1 MAMAG
6 GIPQSFING
15 LLDRVDIVDV
25 VGTRVQLRRA
35 GANHMGLCPFHDEK
49 TPSFHVYADG
59 HFHCYGCGAHGTPI
73 GFLMDADGLTFP
85 EAVEALAGLVG
96 VEVPRQRSSGKA
108 PDRSLYAVLE
118 AANERFQAWLAEDAE
133 ARAYLDERGVSA
145 ATAGEFGLGL
155 APAGWERLKTAL
167 HGFDESKLQA
177 AGLLASTDGGRVYD
191 RFRERITFPIRD
203 TRGRVVGFGGRTY
216 KAGGGQ
222 GTDGTQPKY
231 LNSPETEVFKKGREL
246 YGLFE
251 ARRARRRLESVV
263 VVEGYMDVVA
273 LAQHGIDNAV
283 ATLGTAVGEAHF
295 ERLYRHVNDVV
306 CCFDGDDAGR
316 GAAWKAVAAAFP
328 VLAEGRQL
336 RFAFLPEGEDPDT
349 LVRRRGATEF
359 QDRLR
364 RGASVGEYFLAHQQ
378 QGLDLL
384 RLDHRALLCD
394 QALPAL
400 ARLPAGTLRT
410 MLVERLADLG
420 QTDGAT
426 LEQRLRSAPAAATPA
441 SPPAPRPLSKLGGKL
456 LRLLVGQPRLF
467 KTLDADEG
475 RQFAAA
481 AAGDELLGEVLAFV
495 RQTPD
500 ADAAA
505 LLGRFLGEASYG
517 RLAALAEQPL
527 PLPPDACG
535 EEFAAGVRRY
545 VAEDERRQRASIR
558 DAVRHSDSLADL
570 RQLRNAL
577 S

>member
-35 GANHMGLCPFHDEK
+35 GANHIGLCPFHDEK

-85 EAVEALAGLVG
+85 EAVEALASLVG
-96 VEVPRQRSSGKA
+96 LEVPRERRSGKA

-145 ATAGEFGLGL
+145 VTAGEFGLGL
-155 APAGWERLKTAL
+155 APAGWKRLKLAL
-167 HGFDESKLQA
+167 QEFGEDKLRA
-177 AGLLASTDGGRVYD
+177 AGLLAGAEGERVYD
-191 RFRERITFPIRD
+191 RFRDRITFPIRD

-216 KAGGGQ
+216 RNIASEGGAG
-222 GTDGTQPKY
+222 QPKY

-246 YGLFE
+246 YGLYE
-251 ARRARRRLESVV
+251 ARRVRRRLDTLV

-283 ATLGTAVGEAHF
+283 ATLGTAVGAAHF
-295 ERLYRHVNDVV
+295 ERLYRYVDDVV

-336 RFAFLPEGEDPDT
+336 RFAFLPDGEDPDT
-349 LVRRRGATEF
+349 LVRRQGATEF

-364 RGASVGEYFLAHQQ
+364 RGTSVGEYFLAHQQ
-378 QGLDLL
+378 QGLDLR

-400 ARLPAGTLRT
+400 AQLPAGTLRT
-410 MLVERLADLG
+410 MLVERLAHLG
-420 QTDGAT
+420 RTDGAV
-426 LEQRLRSAPAAATPA
+426 LEQRLRRAPAPAAPA
-441 SPPAPRPLSKLGGKL
+441 SRPRPRPLSGLGEKL
-456 LRLLVGQPRLF
+456 LRLLVGQPQLF
-467 KTLDADEG
+467 RTLDAEEG
-475 RQFAAA
+475 GRFAAA

-495 RQTPD
+495 AQTPD
-500 ADAAA
+500 ADPAA
-505 LLGRFLGEASYG
+505 LLGRFLGEETYG
-517 RLAALAEQPL
+517 RLAAVAAQPL
-527 PLPPDACG
+527 PLPPDACA

-545 VAEDERRQRASIR
+545 VAEDERRLRAPIR
-558 DAVRHSDSLADL
+558 DAVRHSNSLADL
-570 RQLRNAL
+570 RQLRNVL
-577 S
+577 H

>member
-1 MAMAG
+1 MAG

-35 GANHMGLCPFHDEK
+35 GANHIGLCPFHDEK

-85 EAVEALAGLVG
+85 EAVEALASLAGL
-96 VEVPRQRSSGKA
+96 EVPRERRSGKA
-108 PDRSLYAVLE
+108 PDRGLYAVLE
-118 AANERFQAWLAEDAE
+118 AANECFKAWLAEDAA

-145 ATAGEFGLGL
+145 VTAEEFGLGL
-155 APAGWERLKTAL
+155 APAGWERLRTAL
-167 HGFDESKLQA
+167 REFGEDKLRA
-177 AGLLASTDGGRVYD
+177 AGLLAGTEGERVYD

-203 TRGRVVGFGGRTY
+203 TRGRVIGFGGRTY
-216 KAGGGQ
+216 RNSEGG
-222 GTDGTQPKY
+222 DGQPKY

-251 ARRARRRLESVV
+251 ARRARRRLDTLV

-273 LAQHGIDNAV
+273 LAEHGVDNAV
-283 ATLGTAVGEAHF
+283 ATLGTAVGAAHF
-295 ERLYRHVNDVV
+295 ERLYRYVDDVV
-306 CCFDGDDAGR
+306 CCFDGDEAGR

-336 RFAFLPEGEDPDT
+336 RFAFLPDGEDPDT
-349 LVRRRGATEF
+349 LVRRRGAAEL

-364 RGASVGEYFLAHQQ
+364 RGTSVGEYFLARQQ
-378 QGLDLL
+378 QGLDLR

-400 ARLPAGTLRT
+400 AQLPAGTLRT
-410 MLVERLADLG
+410 MLVERLAHLG
-420 QTDGAT
+420 RTDGAV
-426 LEQRLRSAPAAATPA
+426 LEQRLRRAPAPATPA
-441 SPPAPRPLSKLGGKL
+441 SRPRPRPLSGLGEKL
-456 LRLLVGQPRLF
+456 LRLLVAQPHLF
-467 KTLDADEG
+467 KTLDAEEG

-481 AAGDELLGEVLAFV
+481 AAGDDLLGAVLAFV
-495 RQTPD
+495 AQTPD
-500 ADAAA
+500 ADPAA
-505 LLGRFLGEASYG
+505 LLGRFLGEETYG

-527 PLPPDACG
+527 PLSAAACA
-535 EEFAAGVRRY
+535 EEFATGVRRY
-545 VAEDERRQRASIR
+545 VAEDGRRQRASIR
-558 DAVRHSDSLADL
+558 DAVRHSNSLADL
-570 RQLRNAL
+570 RQLRNVL
-577 S
+577 H

>member
-1 MAMAG
+1 MGMAG
-6 GIPQSFING
+6 GIPQSFIND

-25 VGTRVQLRRA
+25 VGARVQLRRA
-35 GANHMGLCPFHDEK
+35 GGNHIGLCPFHEEK

-85 EAVEALAGLVG
+85 EAVEALASLAG
-96 VEVPRQRSSGKA
+96 VEVPRQRRSGKA

-133 ARAYLDERGVSA
+133 ARAYLAERGVSA
-145 ATAGEFGLGL
+145 VTAEEFGLGL
-155 APAGWERLKTAL
+155 APAGWQRLKLAL
-167 HGFDESKLQA
+167 REFGEGKLRA
-177 AGLLASTDGGRVYD
+177 AGLLAGAEGERVYD
-191 RFRERITFPIRD
+191 RFRHRITFPIRD
-203 TRGRVVGFGGRTY
+203 TRGRVIGFGGRVYATE
-216 KAGGGQ
+216 GG
-222 GTDGTQPKY
+222 DGQPKY

-251 ARRARRRLESVV
+251 ARRVRRRLDTLV

-283 ATLGTAVGEAHF
+283 ATLGTAVGAAHF
-295 ERLYRHVNDVV
+295 ERLYRYVDDVV

-336 RFAFLPEGEDPDT
+336 RFAFLPDGEDPDT

-359 QDRLR
+359 EDRLR
-364 RGASVGEYFLAHQQ
+364 RGTSVGEYFLAHQQ
-378 QGLDLL
+378 QGLDLQ

-394 QALPAL
+394 QALPAV
-400 ARLPAGTLRT
+400 AQLPAGTLRT
-410 MLVERLADLG
+410 MLVERLAHLAR
-420 QTDGAT
+420 TDRSV
-426 LEQRLRSAPAAATPA
+426 LEQRLRSTPAAPMPTSRPR
-441 SPPAPRPLSKLGGKL
+441 PRPLSGLGEKL
-456 LRLLVGQPRLF
+456 LRLLVGQPQLF
-467 KTLDADEG
+467 KTLDADQE
-475 RQFAAA
+475 RRFAAA

-495 RQTPD
+495 EQTPD
-500 ADAAA
+500 ADPAA
-505 LLGRFLGEASYG
+505 LLGRFLGEESYG

-527 PLPPDACG
+527 PLPPDACA

-545 VAEDERRQRASIR
+545 VAEDERRQRAPIR

-570 RQLRNAL
+570 RQLRNVL
-577 S
+577 H